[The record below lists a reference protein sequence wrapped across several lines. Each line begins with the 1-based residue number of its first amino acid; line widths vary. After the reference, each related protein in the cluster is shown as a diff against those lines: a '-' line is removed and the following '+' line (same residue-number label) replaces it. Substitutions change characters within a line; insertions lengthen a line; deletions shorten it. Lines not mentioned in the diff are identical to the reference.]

1 MAKFSKMPASQA
13 PAPTKQTGRL
23 AARMREYENYV
34 KSVGADEVGQLVPE
48 EGESARGLV
57 LRLARAA
64 KRLNMTVETWIDD
77 GKVYFRVR

>member
-13 PAPTKQTGRL
+13 PAPSKQTGRL

-48 EGESARGLV
+48 EGESPRGLV

-64 KRLNMTVETWIDD
+64 KRLNLNVETWIDD

>member
-1 MAKFSKMPASQA
+1 
-13 PAPTKQTGRL
+13 
-23 AARMREYENYV
+23 MREYENYV